1 MRLPQHKSSKAY
13 LLSKKADN
21 HFDIFTTNVQA
32 AGSTWQAEKLL
43 NDKKRR
49 EQLTRIFD
57 GFEPLIYQLLL
68 NLHEKFEL
76 TRIAHKP
83 ILP

>member
-43 NDKKRR
+43 NDKK
-49 EQLTRIFD
+49 D
-57 GFEPLIYQLLL
+57 G
-68 NLHEKFEL
+68 NN
-76 TRIAHKP
+76 
-83 ILP
+83 